1 MVGEAAGVWASMLD
15 EGVGAIS
22 GADGAGVV
30 SDGAFPTSVLPRLV
44 GARLVDVTGLGVGL
58 PVMPLLLSLVAG
70 GEGLLGDE
78 IDGLVGV
85 PVMPLLLSLV
95 EGGEGLLGDEIG
107 GLVGVAVMPL
117 LLSLVLGRLVVGSAG
132 LEAAVPVV
140 VSTVEGP
147 VNWLELSDSSL
158 PLPLPLP
165 LPLMAPVPPVP
176 RPDSGELGLR
186 ADLAPS
192 IACSLEFT

>member
-1 MVGEAAGVWASMLD
+1 MVVLGEGVWASRLV

-30 SDGAFPTSVLPRLV
+30 SDGAFPTSVLPRLGV
-44 GARLVDVTGLGVGL
+44 GLVGVTGLGVGV

-117 LLSLVLGRLVVGSAG
+117 LLSLVLEGLVVGSAG

-158 PLPLPLP
+158 PLPL
-165 LPLMAPVPPVP
+165 MAPVPPVP

-192 IACSLEFT
+192 IACSLEVT

>member
-30 SDGAFPTSVLPRLV
+30 SDGAFPTSVLPRLGV
-44 GARLVDVTGLGVGL
+44 GLVGVTGLGVGV

-117 LLSLVLGRLVVGSAG
+117 LLSLVLEGLVVGSAG

-176 RPDSGELGLR
+176 RSDSGELGLW

-192 IACSLEFT
+192 IACSLEVT